1 MRTLPARRRPV
12 SPVLALAAVLIFGG
26 VLAGCGDDE
35 VALPAPKE
43 SNERPESGSSGEGS
57 DADSEYCQAVA
68 DLEASDAS
76 QLEDPAAAV
85 EALSALGDVAP
96 SELREPFRVLARV
109 AEELGALDGD
119 DMESANAALEII
131 LDPDVQAAAEAIDE
145 YTKDVCGI
153 DLDED
158 PAESP
163 VDDPDAPVVD
173 PGTPNGDIDL
183 KHIDEIK
190 DSSTG
195 TWVAKLSS
203 TSIVN
208 DTAVTLIAEDYDP
221 VTVDEALEACEV
233 VRSALVEI
241 NPQVT
246 IEIENGDTPI
256 VASPAGGSC
265 AAV

>member
-1 MRTLPARRRPV
+1 MRTVPARRRPV
-12 SPVLALAAVLIFGG
+12 TPVLALAAVLTFGG

-43 SNERPESGSSGEGS
+43 SNERPESGSSGDDS
-57 DADSEYCQAVA
+57 DAGGEYCQAVE
-68 DLEASDAS
+68 DLAASDAS
-76 QLEDPAAAV
+76 QLDDPAAAV

-96 SELREPFRVLARV
+96 SELRQPFRVLAEV
-109 AEELGALDGD
+109 AEQLGQLDGD
-119 DMESANAALEII
+119 DMDSASAALEII
-131 LDPDVQAAAEAIDE
+131 LDPEVQAAAEKIDG

-158 PAESP
+158 SVEEPT
-163 VDDPDAPVVD
+163 DDPDATVPD

-183 KHIDEIK
+183 KHIDAIK
-190 DSSTG
+190 EGATG
-195 TWVAKLSS
+195 TWVSKLSS

-208 DTAVTLIAEDYDP
+208 DTAVTLIAEEWDP

-241 NPQVT
+241 NPKVT
-246 IEIENGDTPI
+246 IEIVNGDTPI
-256 VASPAGGSC
+256 VASPAEGSC